1 MHGARRPH
9 HRRAMWSKSE
19 RAAAGGMS
27 RRTLIDSAR
36 KTLRACAT
44 VASVIE
50 GSRCLCR
57 NVPLCVTLSHHI
69 PPYPGES
76 HLEKV
81 DEPHASFARARI
93 VRPRTWTKDARD
105 ATQAATVVRIPGYS
119 SPPPGRGPSF
129 MNAFS
134 TLAVT
139 LEALLS
145 HSLMGSAWPHAM
157 ELADHTAPSFGVV
170 K

>member
-1 MHGARRPH
+1 MHSVRRPR

-27 RRTLIDSAR
+27 GRTLIDSAR

-50 GSRCLCR
+50 GSRRLSR
-57 NVPLCVTLSHHI
+57 GIPLI
-69 PPYPGES
+69 PLNPAES
-76 HLEKV
+76 RIKIN
-81 DEPHASFARARI
+81 FAVRI
-93 VRPRTWTKDARD
+93 LHPRTGTKDALD
-105 ATQAATVVRIPGYS
+105 ATQAATPARGPGYS
-119 SPPPGRGPSF
+119 AAPPPGNGPSF
-129 MNAFS
+129 INALS

-139 LEALLS
+139 FDALLS
-145 HSLMGSAWPHAM
+145 HSLMGSAWPQAM

>member
-1 MHGARRPH
+1 
-9 HRRAMWSKSE
+9 MWSKSE

-27 RRTLIDSAR
+27 GRTLIDSAR
-36 KTLRACAT
+36 KSLRACAT
-44 VASVIE
+44 VGSVIE
-50 GSRCLCR
+50 GSRR
-57 NVPLCVTLSHHI
+57 LSHGI
-69 PPYPGES
+69 PLIPLNPAES
-76 HLEKV
+76 RIKIN
-81 DEPHASFARARI
+81 FAVRI

-119 SPPPGRGPSF
+119 SPPPGSGPSF
-129 MNAFS
+129 MKALS

-145 HSLMGSAWPHAM
+145 QALMGSAWPQAM
-157 ELADHTAPSFGVV
+157 ELADHTAPSLGVV